1 MNKFMVDVHGY
12 CIQESTIKV
21 LHLVKD
27 ERVRNGI
34 VMKFNITTDLFL
46 EVQRAHGRYI
56 ADLEQEKARA
66 EKVN

>member
-1 MNKFMVDVHGY
+1 MVDVHGY

-21 LHLVKD
+21 LNLVKD

-46 EVQRAHGRYI
+46 EVQGAHGRYI
-56 ADLEQEKARA
+56 ADLEQEKDRA

>member
-1 MNKFMVDVHGY
+1 MVDVHGY

-46 EVQRAHGRYI
+46 EVQEAHGRYI
-56 ADLEQEKARA
+56 ADLE
-66 EKVN
+66 